1 MYRVNEHDRT
11 SPAQC
16 LRSPQGREGGI
27 RQQQHDSAHE
37 EILEAH
43 SSGSRPRS
51 QDIVTRSCGC
61 AQNDT
66 GTTPD
71 MVIWTVT
78 ACMLGRIGRS
88 ARKKEP
94 SFTPTCAV
102 YRAGRVL
109 YHL

>member
-43 SSGSRPRS
+43 SSGSRPS
-51 QDIVTRSCGC
+51 TVTRSC
-61 AQNDT
+61 AQYDT

-78 ACMLGRIGRS
+78 ACMLGGRLAKS
-88 ARKKEP
+88 P
-94 SFTPTCAV
+94 HSHSIQTYPV
-102 YRAGRVL
+102 AG
-109 YHL
+109 H